1 MTEQKMEELRERL
14 HTAMIEL
21 GFEETVINGKINYLW
36 KGKCVAVSYHQ
47 TYAAIE
53 IAGNVSEAK
62 RNLYEDLDIYEYSY
76 MENIQKDM
84 FDEMRQDI
92 VQYVVERY

>member
-21 GFEETVINGKINYLW
+21 GFEETVINGKMNYLW
-36 KGKCVAVSYHQ
+36 KGKCVAVSCHQ

-76 MENIQKDM
+76 MENIQKDI

-92 VQYVVERY
+92 VQYVMERY

>member
-36 KGKCVAVSYHQ
+36 NGKCVAVSYHQ

-76 MENIQKDM
+76 MENIQKDI

-92 VQYVVERY
+92 VQYVMERY

>member
-1 MTEQKMEELRERL
+1 MTEQKMEELRGRL

-21 GFEETVINGKINYLW
+21 GFKETIINGKTNYLW
-36 KGKCVAVSYHQ
+36 NGKCVAVSYYQ

-53 IAGNVSEAK
+53 IACNVSEAK

-76 MENIQKDM
+76 MENIQKDI

-92 VQYVVERY
+92 VQYVMERY